1 MDEYVNI
8 TLSIRSLCR
17 YLVVGVFVA
26 KVWQDVVSRDQLYK
40 NVGYITNN
48 ERMLRNYDVYHSR
61 FNITDI

>member
-40 NVGYITNN
+40 NEALDTSPTMNECYETMMFITAG
-48 ERMLRNYDVYHSR
+48 L
-61 FNITDI
+61 I